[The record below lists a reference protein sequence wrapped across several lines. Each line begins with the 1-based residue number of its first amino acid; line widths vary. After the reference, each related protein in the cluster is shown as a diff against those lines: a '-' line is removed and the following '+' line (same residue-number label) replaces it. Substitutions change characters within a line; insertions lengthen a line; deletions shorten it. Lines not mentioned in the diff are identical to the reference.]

1 MEEKMGT
8 LIISGEEF
16 CLEFDRIQG
25 TISRYE
31 FAGETLIK
39 KGMGMNF
46 WRAPV
51 DNDKNVRKI
60 WEEGMLKPV
69 CNIVD
74 KISVEEGEGNV
85 EIKIKQM

>member
-1 MEEKMGT
+1 
-8 LIISGEEF
+8 
-16 CLEFDRIQG
+16 
-25 TISRYE
+25 
-31 FAGETLIK
+31 
-39 KGMGMNF
+39 MNF

-60 WEEGMLKPV
+60 WEEGMLKAV

-85 EIKIKQM
+85 EIKIKTNVCSDCAGMENSY